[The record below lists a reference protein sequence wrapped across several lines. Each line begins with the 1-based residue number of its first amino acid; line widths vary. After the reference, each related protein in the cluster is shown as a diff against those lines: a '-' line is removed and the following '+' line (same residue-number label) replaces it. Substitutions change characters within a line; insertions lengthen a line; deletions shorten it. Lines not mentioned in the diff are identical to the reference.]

1 MIIIF
6 VHMVITIIHTII
18 PLIIS
23 IIIIDRQ
30 KAGRKEGIKE
40 GLSLLSTSV
49 VSLIWFISIIDVTL
63 ITGEKEGRKVAIIIG
78 TIIVINGRRKEG
90 SLPSFP
96 NSFLASFL
104 PSPFLSCFLC
114 FSPLF
119 LPSHYAGYYWR
130 EGRKK

>member
-6 VHMVITIIHTII
+6 VYMVITIIHTII

-63 ITGEKEGRKVAIIIG
+63 ITGEKEGRKVAVIIY
-78 TIIVINGRRKEG
+78 TIIVINGGKEG
-90 SLPSFP
+90 ILISFIHSLLP
-96 NSFLASFL
+96 SFL
-104 PSPFLSCFLC
+104 PSLFLSCFLC

-119 LPSHYAGYYWR
+119 LPSYYAGYYWR